1 MEIYTQEYIENSN
14 LVFKSNAIKLDR
26 FVLPRRNE
34 TTVGGGEREQKVL
47 EILETERERERG
59 EERCKRGKE
68 CRGGAI
74 WQSTVTEK
82 SYQRSARAEV
92 VPEGVITAAKAGN
105 FGGF

>member
-1 MEIYTQEYIENSN
+1 MAYIENSN
-14 LVFKSNAIKLDR
+14 LVFKSNTVQLVR
-26 FVLPRRNE
+26 FVLPQRGR
-34 TTVGGGEREQKVL
+34 TTTIGGGRGRRREK
-47 EILETERERERG
+47 REREL
-59 EERCKRGKE
+59 ECKERGKE

>member
-1 MEIYTQEYIENSN
+1 MWKDNN
-14 LVFKSNAIKLDR
+14 N
-26 FVLPRRNE
+26 RRRE
-34 TTVGGGEREQKVL
+34 GEEERKK
-47 EILETERERERG
+47 REREL
-59 EERCKRGKE
+59 ECKERGKE